1 MYLLLGC
8 ERRPSPVSAS
18 VSPGYGSLVKRTGCE
33 ETKSVYVSDAFRMGS
48 NYLGG
53 AVPVVIGRVF
63 NLIGQSRTM
72 RWRWRSGLAWLGR
85 SEFGG

>member
-1 MYLLLGC
+1 
-8 ERRPSPVSAS
+8 
-18 VSPGYGSLVKRTGCE
+18 
-33 ETKSVYVSDAFRMGS
+33 VYVSDAFRMGS

-53 AVPVVIGRVF
+53 AVPVVIGRMF

-72 RWRWRSGLAWLGR
+72 RWRWGSGLAWLGR